1 MTKLELALDI
11 ICSNIENEYD
21 DFKHYSMV
29 DRDKYRA
36 WHTMYKLKN
45 FATVLECLLE
55 NVKENLP
62 ILDETK
68 RCLNIA
74 KNIECNYD
82 IYWGEGE

>member
-11 ICSNIENEYD
+11 ICSNIEDEYD
-21 DFKHYSMV
+21 AFTHYSMV
-29 DRDKYRA
+29 EKDKYRA
-36 WHTMYKLKN
+36 WHAMYKLKN

-62 ILDETK
+62 ILNETK

-74 KNIECNYD
+74 KDIEANYNT
-82 IYWGEGE
+82 YWKE